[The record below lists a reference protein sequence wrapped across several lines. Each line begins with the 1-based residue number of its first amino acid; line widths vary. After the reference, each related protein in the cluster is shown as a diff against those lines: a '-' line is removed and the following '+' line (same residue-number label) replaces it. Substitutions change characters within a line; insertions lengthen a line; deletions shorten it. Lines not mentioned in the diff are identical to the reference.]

1 MSWQDI
7 LKQEGLWVSLS
18 EAGNSWLNA
27 KNVSEEDADAMV
39 KLVRLIVRKYK
50 KPYHY
55 KELQI
60 DRNNKNLVFDFTLLG
75 IDDPERYGE
84 PQYVGGVPKD
94 DCGSKVPQKFDKY
107 GDEDVRFI
115 PLVSELTNAL
125 EEKFSHIGWY

>member
-1 MSWQDI
+1 MSWKNI
-7 LKQEGLWVSLS
+7 LKEEGLWVSLS

-39 KLVRLIVRKYK
+39 RLVRSIVRKYK

-84 PQYVGGVPKD
+84 TQYVGSKPKT
-94 DCGSKVPQKFDKY
+94 SEKFDKY

>member
-39 KLVRLIVRKYK
+39 KLVRSIVKKYK

-55 KELQI
+55 KELRI
-60 DRNNKNLVFDFTLLG
+60 DRDNKGLVFDFYLLG
-75 IDDPERYGE
+75 IDDPERWGE
-84 PQYVGGVPKD
+84 KRYIGKVPKD
-94 DCGSKVPQKFDKY
+94 AWGSRVPEKFDKY
-107 GDEDVRFI
+107 GDEDIRFD
-115 PLVSELTNAL
+115 PLARELTNTL
-125 EEKFSHIGWY
+125 KEKFSHIGWY